1 MEESKSLFIVFE
13 GLDGSGKSTQIDLL
27 QARLEAHGMPC
38 LVTAEPTELPT
49 GRIIRDVIEH
59 RLEAHPQAVAAMF
72 AADRIQHLH
81 EPETGILAELSKG
94 NSVISSRYYFSSLAY
109 QADCADI
116 DWIASLNQRAKDLRP
131 ADITFFLDL
140 DPEVSLARIT
150 TTREQVDLFENL
162 EKLTVVRAAFKR
174 AFKYWGDKREHIH
187 VIDASKEVG
196 EIAEEIWAIV
206 KEVTSSQEHTRRY
219 KEKE

>member
-1 MEESKSLFIVFE
+1 MEETKHPLFIVFE

-27 QARLEAHGMPC
+27 QARLEAHGRPC
-38 LVTAEPTELPT
+38 LITAEPTELPT

-59 RLEAHPQAVAAMF
+59 RMEAHPQAVAAMF

-81 EPETGILAELSKG
+81 EPETGILAELEKG
-94 NSVISSRYYFSSLAY
+94 NCVISSRYYFSSLAY
-109 QADCADI
+109 QADYADI

-150 TTREQVDLFENL
+150 SNREQVDLFENL
-162 EKLTVVRAAFKR
+162 EKLTAVRAAFKR
-174 AFKYWGDKREHIH
+174 AFQYWGDKRENIQM
-187 VIDASKEVG
+187 IDASKGVG
-196 EIAEEIWAIV
+196 EIAEEIWTVVRGTTRA
-206 KEVTSSQEHTRRY
+206 QEGTRGH
-219 KEKE
+219 KS